1 MIYPVVPFPV
11 TLGDPWPRFQG
22 HE

>member
-11 TLGDPWPRFQG
+11 TLSDPWARFQG
-22 HE
+22 HV